1 MRQNAP
7 DAKSG
12 LTDGTGRRLVIGAAV
27 LALVLTLSGCLRFNE
42 TLVVEK
48 DGSATLYR
56 SFQMQM
62 QVAQMMMSMS
72 SMGNPDAAQEFSLLD
87 EEELMN
93 EAAEMGPGVEL
104 VSLEPFED
112 EWGEG
117 YDAAFAIPDIEEF
130 FWASGPGNAM
140 GDMAATMGEEDT
152 DYFTFAFEPGST
164 ATLTVFAPQPGEADM
179 VDDMEMGEMGEI
191 SEMGTEEMMM
201 LSGLYEG
208 MRISLDIEV
217 NGRVASSNASYQDG
231 SLFTILDLD
240 MDGLMS
246 DPADFQE
253 FLESQQ
259 GDIEDPEVLNDL
271 SGVRVETEDEIEIR
285 FR

>member
-1 MRQNAP
+1 MQTRFRNV
-7 DAKSG
+7 
-12 LTDGTGRRLVIGAAV
+12 RRYLKVGIGA

-56 SFQMQM
+56 TFQMQM
-62 QVAQMMMSMS
+62 EVAQMMMGMS
-72 SMGNPDAAQEFSLLD
+72 SMGNPDAAGEFSLMD
-87 EEELMN
+87 EESLMD

-117 YDAAFAIPDIEEF
+117 YEAAFAIPDIEEF

-140 GDMAATMGEEDT
+140 GDMAATVGEDDT
-152 DYFTFAFEPGST
+152 DYFTFAFEPGNT
-164 ATLTVFAPQPGEADM
+164 ATLTVFAPEPGDADM
-179 VDDMEMGEMGEI
+179 DDMDMGEMGEMD
-191 SEMGTEEMMM
+191 EMSTEEMMM
-201 LSGLYEG
+201 LSSLYEG
-208 MRISLDIEV
+208 MQISLDIEV
-217 NGRVASSNASYQDG
+217 NGRVSSSNASHRDG
-231 SLFTILDLD
+231 AVFTILDID
-240 MDGLMS
+240 MDQLMS
-246 DPADFQE
+246 NPGDFQE

-259 GDIEDPEVLNDL
+259 GDIEDPQVLNNL
-271 SGVRVETEDEIEIR
+271 SGVRIETDEVVEIR